1 MTETTCSIC
10 LEGISKNN
18 NTGLDCGHS
27 FHADC
32 VNTWFSGHNT
42 CPNCRSI
49 ALVNGES
56 IGLQR
61 AEQLLDDAAA
71 ALWQS
76 MSHADRSAVRHVGT
90 GFRFGMPMPTQTTF
104 DFSVRRHTNFGFAPA
119 PSAELAA
126 QFESRRV
133 EIQFTEA
140 STSPPID
147 YFNWRAHTLGTG
159 NQ

>member
-1 MTETTCSIC
+1 MIFNNIMTENTCSIC

-49 ALVNGES
+49 ALVNDES
-56 IGLQR
+56 IGLQC

-76 MSHADRSAVRHVGT
+76 MTHTDRLAVRHVGT
-90 GFRFGMPMPTQTTF
+90 GFRFGMPTQ
-104 DFSVRRHTNFGFAPA
+104 VPHEN
-119 PSAELAA
+119 
-126 QFESRRV
+126 RRV

-140 STSPPID
+140 STPPPVD
-147 YFNWRAHTLGTG
+147 ATG
-159 NQ
+159 SN

>member
-1 MTETTCSIC
+1 MTENTCSIC

-49 ALVNGES
+49 ALVNGKS
-56 IGLQR
+56 IGLQCGVSVNH
-61 AEQLLDDAAA
+61 AAA

-76 MSHADRSAVRHVGT
+76 TMCVSSTPRLGCRPGD
-90 GFRFGMPMPTQTTF
+90 TQT
-104 DFSVRRHTNFGFAPA
+104 SHQWSSIGHWCNHRRLSYLSRNMLHVKPHGGTTGRRCRLSWQPRYHTKTVAWRSSSLKPA
-119 PSAELAA
+119 HLRP
-126 QFESRRV
+126 
-133 EIQFTEA
+133 
-140 STSPPID
+140 
-147 YFNWRAHTLGTG
+147 
-159 NQ
+159 